1 MKVRV
6 RWVDGRI
13 LEIREKGML
22 LMDLKC
28 QRTSIT
34 QAVRML
40 CWAAPSMEMPF
51 LAVQAF
57 TSESTTVA
65 YKPTGATVD
74 FSKHGGVVMDLDEQS
89 KMQATIYRPETSSR
103 LGTTPSCPW
112 GSPPQLGRDTPPTP
126 PLPSRRG
133 GAAEEA
139 MMAALPPK
147 AVASP
152 EAPRT
157 EATRE
162 DGARSRGRRLSQSSN
177 ACREKDT
184 GGPPPKRLR
193 LTSRAELEAQSRRK
207 LAAEDDW
214 LALWS
219 TRLGIVNKQLLQRS
233 LLSGSVLDMDSRQ
246 PRQAALSTLTDA
258 RMRKCWIRRST
269 SLD

>member
-112 GSPPQLGRDTPPTP
+112 GSPPQLGRDASPTA

-133 GAAEEA
+133 GAVEEVVVA
-139 MMAALPPK
+139 VLPPQ

-152 EAPRT
+152 GAPRA

-162 DGARSRGRRLSQSSN
+162 DGARSRGRRPSRSSTAWGRGHRRTSTQTSKAHVEGRAGSPVPPQ
-177 ACREKDT
+177 ACGGRRLAGSLVDEIGHREQAVA
-184 GGPPPKRLR
+184 
-193 LTSRAELEAQSRRK
+193 SA
-207 LAAEDDW
+207 
-214 LALWS
+214 LALKRICPGHGQQTGTTGFS
-219 TRLGIVNKQLLQRS
+219 QHI
-233 LLSGSVLDMDSRQ
+233 D
-246 PRQAALSTLTDA
+246 
-258 RMRKCWIRRST
+258 
-269 SLD
+269 